1 MAVLSFNPNT
11 HVVRVL
17 VRSAVDNGLRP
28 QSGQTKDNKIG
39 IYCFSTSLSF
49 KE

>member
-17 VRSAVDNGLRP
+17 VRSAVDNGLSRVKP
-28 QSGQTKDNKIG
+28 KTIKLL
-39 IYCFSTSLSF
+39 FTAFPLH
-49 KE
+49 